1 MAGLGISIA
10 QTVQLQKQQEEQREI
25 SELSKKLTQRQLQL
39 YEEAEKQQQQEEVA
53 KVRGKRDIS
62 SISSSSSNITSEVS
76 SAPVVK
82 TKSQEM
88 KPVMIP
94 MNTLGVTTRS
104 MAARN
109 VLPQP
114 IPQPAIIQPR
124 NLMPPAMPGFRDPAN
139 ISAFNRFESMSTT
152 LGNSNLSRNYGNPF
166 IPRLPPPPRI
176 ANRMNPFETST
187 PVLGRNRRRLQPDLN
202 ISQVSHISA
211 QRDGSRPL
219 IQFDD
224 DPVPLRQS
232 RAGTPAVLRLNQT
245 VPSLFRQDNQPI
257 VPIQRGQSSQNLGGN
272 GSYRPLVV
280 PQGSSAG
287 GGGGGGSVHNT
298 LENYDYPRVP
308 NFFQRHK
315 RKLIAT
321 GAILGIGA
329 ALGGGIASAINKKA
343 MQANE
348 SNTGGAFSDL
358 AIRGG
363 TGGGGGGIFS
373 SGSTYHR
380 FTRPFGGYNSI
391 AATAV
396 RQRKRRRQ
404 NAKRK
409 ASKKGQTAA
418 KTQSSKAQSGER
430 RRRRKTNSFGK
441 KHRLMKKVINKRKH
455 LGGISRKK
463 VRFAKNLL
471 KTSKKRRIGTAF

>member
-62 SISSSSSNITSEVS
+62 SISSSSNITSEVS